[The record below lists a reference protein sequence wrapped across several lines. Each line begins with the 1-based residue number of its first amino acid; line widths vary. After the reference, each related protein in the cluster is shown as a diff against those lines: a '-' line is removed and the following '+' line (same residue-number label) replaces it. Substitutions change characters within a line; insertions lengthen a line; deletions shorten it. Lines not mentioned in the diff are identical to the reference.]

1 MGRSPLSITF
11 DCPRLIALV
20 LDCHRKCKGGHR
32 SRGRYKIAHL
42 ILLQI
47 RDLAMAMFNWVAV
60 GALALFGVWTLKTY
74 LKYRRSMNAV
84 GWLPGPKTFFSA
96 RALFARL
103 LPNTPYVNRKPD
115 QVWELKYNRKLDDSR
130 AE

>member
-1 MGRSPLSITF
+1 
-11 DCPRLIALV
+11 
-20 LDCHRKCKGGHR
+20 
-32 SRGRYKIAHL
+32 
-42 ILLQI
+42 
-47 RDLAMAMFNWVAV
+47 MAMFNWVAV